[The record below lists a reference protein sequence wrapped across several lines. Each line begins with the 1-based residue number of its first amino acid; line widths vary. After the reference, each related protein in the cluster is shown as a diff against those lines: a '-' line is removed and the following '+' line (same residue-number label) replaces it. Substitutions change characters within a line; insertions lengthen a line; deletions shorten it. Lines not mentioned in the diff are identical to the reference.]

1 MKINKST
8 VMALAFIAIG
18 CLLAVYS
25 VLLLNDFLCC
35 RITLLSDYGR
45 YSKQV
50 LPVILAA
57 LAAFFF
63 IGLGF
68 FIITKGKND

>member
-1 MKINKST
+1 MKKNKST
-8 VMALAFIAIG
+8 VMALTFIAIG
-18 CLLAVYS
+18 CLLAGYS

-35 RITLLSDYGR
+35 RIMLFSNYGR
-45 YSKQV
+45 YSNQI
-50 LPVILAA
+50 LPVILCG

-63 IGLGF
+63 VGLGF